1 MSKPMSNYDPKEMN
15 FLIVDDVDNMRRS
28 IRAMLKLLHY
38 GKAFYEAGNGRDAW
52 KLLQDTN
59 ITIDFIISDY
69 FMPYTSGTELLN
81 LARSHRRTR
90 DIPFLMITAEAN
102 MDIVAEA
109 AEHDVDAYLTKPFV
123 TVTLEQKIN
132 ELLERMRNPPPLT
145 RHLTR
150 SRELEEQGDL
160 VGAIAEARKAAET
173 NAHSSRPFRELGR
186 LYAKK
191 GEINKAQAC
200 FEQAVQRNR
209 LDVSSYHALGQ
220 IAFRQNNSEKAIGYF
235 SRAMEISPRHTDR
248 AMQFA
253 KLLLKKNLLPEAE
266 KVLKLI
272 LRYKVN
278 DVDFKEEVAE
288 VALAAGIN
296 SLALKAFREVIKDD
310 PQRSYL
316 NKKIGTAL
324 VRAGEYGDGTRL
336 LETAADKT
344 PQDIE
349 LLLLLSRSYLE
360 MKMPMRAD
368 NWAAKAIRIDPQ
380 NVEAREILKKCA

>member
-1 MSKPMSNYDPKEMN
+1 MSNYDPKEMN
-15 FLIVDDVDNMRRS
+15 FLVVDDVDNMRRS
-28 IRAMLKLLHY
+28 IRAMLKLLNY
-38 GKAFYEAGNGRDAW
+38 GKAFHEAANGRDAW
-52 KLLQDTN
+52 KILQNAD

-123 TVTLEQKIN
+123 TATLDQKII
-132 ELLERMRNPPPLT
+132 ELLERMRNPPPMT
-145 RHLTR
+145 VHLNK
-150 SRELEEQGDL
+150 SRELEEKGDL
-160 VGAIAEARKAAET
+160 DGAIAEAKKAASL

-186 LYAKK
+186 MFAKK
-191 GEINKAQAC
+191 GDIAKAQSC

-220 IAFRQNNSEKAIGYF
+220 IAFRRNNSEKAIGYF

-253 KLLLKKNLLPEAE
+253 RLLLKKSMTQEAE
-266 KVLKLI
+266 KVLRLI
-272 LRYKVN
+272 LRHRAS

-288 VALAAGIN
+288 VALASGMN
-296 SLALKAFREVIKDD
+296 GLALKCLREVIRAD
-310 PQRSYL
+310 PERGYL

-324 VRAGEYGDGTRL
+324 VRAGEYNEGTRL
-336 LETAADKT
+336 LETAAAKT

-349 LLLLLSRSYLE
+349 LLLLLARTYLE

-368 NWAAKAIRIDPQ
+368 NWAVKVTRIDPK
-380 NVEAREILKKCA
+380 NAEAREILKQCA